1 MHKKLLESL
10 KNLSSA
16 DLLAKKS
23 ELEMNL
29 FKLKITRLS
38 DANFDSSQFKK
49 LKAQIAFINFQLS
62 QNEEFSH
69 A

>member
-16 DLLAKKS
+16 DLIAKKS

-29 FKLKITRLS
+29 FKLKIARLS

-49 LKAQIAFINFQLS
+49 LKAQISFINFQLS
-62 QNEEFSH
+62 QNEELSH